1 MNRIFIVP
9 VVVMSFLLI
18 SFTPVKAAESIEKF
32 SQVVKEIEQNEAALK
47 AYGVNR
53 VSSEGFEFKTEDLTA
68 YHHQLKNLVLAFK
81 NLQASKGTPVKAT
94 FNTIIVRAKDFG
106 DLGAGLEMEDSSRLL
121 VRVDEDNVSYLGA
134 GNVAAAGY
142 KVVDTFKRETSSTMW
157 KAWFDIN
164 EAKVIEAYLKK
175 NNLVK

>member
-1 MNRIFIVP
+1 MNKILVAG
-9 VVVMSFLLI
+9 VVVVSFLLI
-18 SFTPVKAAESIEKF
+18 SFTPTRAAESIEKF
-32 SQVVKEIEQNEAALK
+32 SQIVKEIEHNEAALK

-68 YHHQLKNLVLAFK
+68 YQHQLKNLVEAFK
-81 NLQASKGTPVKAT
+81 NIQAGKGAEVKT
-94 FNTIIVRAKDFG
+94 SFNTIMIRAKDFG
-106 DLGAGLEMEDSSRLL
+106 DLGQGLEMADSSTLL

-134 GNVAAAGY
+134 GNIAAAGH

-164 EAKVIEAYLKK
+164 DTKAIEDYLKK
-175 NNLVK
+175 NSLLK

>member
-1 MNRIFIVP
+1 MNRILLAS
-9 VVVMSFLLI
+9 VVIMSFLFM
-18 SFTPVKAAESIEKF
+18 SFRESRAIESIEKF

-68 YHHQLKNLVLAFK
+68 YQHQLKNLVEAFK
-81 NLQASKGTPVKAT
+81 NIQASKGNPIKTS
-94 FNTIIVRAKDFG
+94 FNTIIIRSKDFG
-106 DLGAGLEMEDSSRLL
+106 DVGAGLAMEDEKQLL

-134 GNVAAAGY
+134 GNIAAAGH

-164 EAKVIEAYLKK
+164 ETKAIEDYLKK